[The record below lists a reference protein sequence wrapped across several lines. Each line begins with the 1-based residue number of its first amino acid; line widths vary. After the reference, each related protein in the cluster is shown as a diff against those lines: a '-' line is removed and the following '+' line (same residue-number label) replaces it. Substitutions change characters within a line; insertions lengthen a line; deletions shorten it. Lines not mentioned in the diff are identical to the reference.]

1 MSALPLIAL
10 CTLFAAGT
18 GIVWW
23 AGIRLPEVAADL
35 GRRTGMGQAFA
46 GMLLL
51 GGITSLPELATTTSA
66 AVSLPDLALNNAMGS
81 VAFNVVLLAIA
92 DAALGG
98 RALTGILVKSVTLLQ
113 GVLGMLLLCAAAILL
128 TIGDVAL
135 PAFGVGI
142 GSSLLFL
149 LCIGAMWIS
158 GRYENRSTWAVID
171 PPQPGEREEQV
182 KISPRSSGMLVAR
195 LAFLALLI
203 LVGGVVLSQTGG
215 AIAERTGLGT
225 GLVGMVLLAAATS
238 LPEVSTVTVASRA
251 GQHELAVGDVFGANL
266 FNVAMIFIID
276 AVSLGEPVLGT
287 GTSFEIVAALLGAI
301 MIGVFVVGLLERADR
316 TVLRVG
322 YDSAAVLL
330 IYASGIIILSQ
341 LT

>member
-1 MSALPLIAL
+1 M
-10 CTLFAAGT
+10 
-18 GIVWW
+18 
-23 AGIRLPEVAADL
+23 
-35 GRRTGMGQAFA
+35 
-46 GMLLL
+46 
-51 GGITSLPELATTTSA
+51 
-66 AVSLPDLALNNAMGS
+66 
-81 VAFNVVLLAIA
+81 
-92 DAALGG
+92 
-98 RALTGILVKSVTLLQ
+98 
-113 GVLGMLLLCAAAILL
+113 
-128 TIGDVAL
+128 
-135 PAFGVGI
+135 
-142 GSSLLFL
+142 
-149 LCIGAMWIS
+149 
-158 GRYENRSTWAVID
+158 
-171 PPQPGEREEQV
+171 
-182 KISPRSSGMLVAR
+182 KISPRSPGLLVAR

-238 LPEVSTVTVASRA
+238 LPEVSIVTVASRA
-251 GQHELAVGDVFGANL
+251 GQHELAVGDIFGANL

-341 LT
+341 LA